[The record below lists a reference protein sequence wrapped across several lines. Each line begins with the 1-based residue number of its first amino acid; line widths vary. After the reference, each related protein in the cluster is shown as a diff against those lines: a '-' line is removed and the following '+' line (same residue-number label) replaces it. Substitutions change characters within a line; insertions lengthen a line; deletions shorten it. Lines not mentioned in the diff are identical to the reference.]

1 MSQRLTKIEYM
12 QNRIT
17 KLFQNKGDKKVL
29 SIFFTAGY
37 PQLKDTAV
45 ILEALEEAGADMI
58 EIGIP
63 FSDPIADGPTI
74 QHSSE
79 VALQNGMSLS
89 LLFEQLENIREKV
102 TIPLLLMGYLNPVMQ
117 YGVEA
122 FCRKATEIGIDGVI
136 LPDLPIE
143 EYVESYKSLFERHN
157 LSNILLVTPQ
167 TSDKRIDY
175 IDGHTEGFI
184 YVVSDNS
191 TTGKIKEMSNVQE
204 VYFQRIVNKNL
215 KNPLV
220 VGFGIKDHE
229 SFSRACHFTDG
240 AIIGSAF
247 IKALKESKNMEQ
259 TIKTFIHDIKFGKLL
274 KTA

>member
-1 MSQRLTKIEYM
+1 M

-17 KLFQNKGDKKVL
+17 QLFQQNRENQKVL

-37 PQLKDTAV
+37 PQLTDTAV
-45 ILEALEEAGADMI
+45 IIEALENAGADML

-79 VALQNGMSLS
+79 VALKNGMSLS
-89 LLFEQLENIREKV
+89 LLFEQLEGIRQKV
-102 TIPLLLMGYLNPVMQ
+102 QIPLLLMGYLNPVMQ

-122 FCRKATEIGIDGVI
+122 FCKKAAEIGIDGVI
-136 LPDLPIE
+136 LPDLPIA
-143 EYVESYKSLFERHN
+143 EYIEFYKPLFEQYQ
-157 LSNILLVTPQ
+157 LSNILLITPQ
-167 TSDKRIDY
+167 TTEKRIQL
-175 IDGHTEGFI
+175 IDEHTDGFI

-191 TTGKIKEMSNVQE
+191 TTGKTKQVSNTQE
-204 VYFQRIVNKNL
+204 AYFKRIATMNL

-220 VGFGIKDHE
+220 IGFGIKDHE
-229 SFSRACHFTDG
+229 SFTRACHFADG

-247 IKALKESKNMEQ
+247 IQTLKNTENLHDSIGFFVKN
-259 TIKTFIHDIKFGKLL
+259 IKFGESL
-274 KTA
+274 KNA

>member
-1 MSQRLTKIEYM
+1 MK
-12 QNRIT
+12 NRIT
-17 KLFQNKGDKKVL
+17 ELFQNKGDQKVL

-37 PQLKDTAV
+37 PQLDDTSA
-45 ILEALEEAGADMI
+45 IIEALEEAGADML

-79 VALQNGMSLS
+79 VALENGMSLS
-89 LLFEQLENIREKV
+89 LLFEQLANIREKV

-122 FCRKATEIGIDGVI
+122 FCRKASEVGIDGVI

-143 EYVESYKSLFERHN
+143 EYVESYKSLFEAHN
-157 LSNILLVTPQ
+157 LSNILLITPQ
-167 TSDKRIDY
+167 TSDARIDF
-175 IDGHTEGFI
+175 IDGHTKGFI

-191 TTGKIKEMSNVQE
+191 TTGKVKEVSNTQKA
-204 VYFQRIVNKNL
+204 YFQRIADKKL
-215 KNPLV
+215 TNPLV
-220 VGFGIKDHE
+220 IGFGIKDHE
-229 SFSRACHFTDG
+229 SFSRACRFADG

-247 IKALKESKNMEQ
+247 IKALKESQDMKE
-259 TIKTFIHDIKFGKLL
+259 TIKSFVHDIKFGKVQ

>member
-1 MSQRLTKIEYM
+1 M

-17 KLFQNKGDKKVL
+17 TLFQRKDNPKVL

-37 PQLKDTAV
+37 PQLQDTAV
-45 ILEALEEAGADMI
+45 ILEALQDAGADMV

-79 VALQNGMSLS
+79 VALQNGMSLA
-89 LLFEQLENIREKV
+89 LLFEQLQNIRERV
-102 TIPLLLMGYLNPVMQ
+102 SIPLLLMGYLNPVMQ
-117 YGVEA
+117 YGMES
-122 FCRKATEIGIDGVI
+122 FCKKATEVSIDGVI

-143 EYVESYKSLFERHN
+143 EYVTSYKSLFEAHN
-157 LSNILLVTPQ
+157 LSNILLITPQ
-167 TSDKRIDY
+167 TADKRIEL
-175 IDGHTEGFI
+175 IDEHTEGFI

-191 TTGKIKEMSNVQE
+191 TTGKVKQVSDIQE
-204 VYFQRIVNKNL
+204 AYFQRIANKNL

-220 VGFGIKDHE
+220 IGFGIKDHE
-229 SFSRACHFTDG
+229 SFSRACQFAEG
-240 AIIGSAF
+240 AIIGSAY
-247 IKALKESKNMEQ
+247 
-259 TIKTFIHDIKFGKLL
+259 IKTLEGSNNIAESTKSFVRNIKFGKSL

>member
-1 MSQRLTKIEYM
+1 M

-17 KLFQNKGDKKVL
+17 KLFDNKGDKKVL

-37 PQLKDTAV
+37 PQLEDTAK
-45 ILEALEEAGADMI
+45 IIEELEKAGADMI

-74 QHSSE
+74 QDSSE

-89 LLFEQLENIREKV
+89 LLFEQLKDIREKV

-122 FCRKATEIGIDGVI
+122 FCRKAAEIGIDGVI

-143 EYVESYKSLFERHN
+143 EYVESYKSLFEEHD
-157 LSNILLVTPQ
+157 LSNILLITPQ
-167 TSDKRIDY
+167 TSDQRIDY

-191 TTGKIKEMSNVQE
+191 TTGKIKEVSNTQE
-204 VYFQRIVNKNL
+204 TYFQRIVDKNL

-220 VGFGIKDHE
+220 IGFGIKDYN
-229 SFSRACHFTDG
+229 SFRRACRFADG

-247 IKALKESKNMEQ
+247 IKALKESNHIED
-259 TIKTFIHDIKFGKLL
+259 TIKSFIHDIKFGKSL